1 MKVTKK
7 SFDPITITLESQEEL
22 DIFTEVFDR
31 VGGDLIRKV
40 FGTTD
45 FVVNQLKNAGGKN
58 SDYAN
63 ISGSIYIN
71 EEF

>member
-22 DIFTEVFDR
+22 DIFTEVFYR
-31 VGGDLIRKV
+31 VGGDLISKV
-40 FGTTD
+40 FGNNRSVLD
-45 FVVNQLKNAGGKN
+45 ELINAGGRHDK
-58 SDYAN
+58 A
-63 ISGSIYIN
+63 IASGSIYIN